1 MNKEIKSTINKV
13 KQSRNISLEQL
24 KLLLEINDDEGIR
37 FIREEAVKVCQKT
50 YGNQVLIRGLIEFTN
65 FCKNDCYYC
74 GIRRSNS
81 QADRYRLTKEQMLD
95 CCASGY
101 ELGFRTFV
109 LQGGEDGYFTDDKIC
124 DLVSAIKEKYPD
136 CAVTLSIGEKSKESY
151 KRYFDAGADRYLLR
165 HETADEAHYKKLH
178 PEEMSLAHRK
188 QCLWDLKE
196 IGYQVGCGFMVGSPG
211 QTVETLY
218 EDLQFIRELQPHMVG
233 IGPFIS
239 QKDTPFADK
248 ASGTMEQTLKL
259 LAIIRLIHPHVL
271 LPATTALGTIHPKG
285 RELGILSGANVV
297 MPNLSPVNVREKYEK
312 TMKEKDSI
320 VVVTADALQRD
331 VLSKRGDSHLV
342 FSCNGVD
349 YNHFHNE
356 IDPDFKFEKEFA
368 EILEKG
374 QPMIGYYGALA
385 KWFDYQLVKELA
397 ETGKYQIV
405 LFGIKYDDSYEKA
418 GLDRQENVHFLGSRD
433 YHVLQNYA
441 AKMDVLTIPFLIN
454 EITKATS
461 PVKLFEYMAL
471 NKPIVTTDMDE
482 CRKYQSVLIGHDHKE
497 FEAKLDEALGKR
509 SDKAYIELL
518 DREALENTWEE
529 KAKAIIEE
537 MKHCEEA
544 DGNR

>member
-1 MNKEIKSTINKV
+1 MESEPKPFIRISQEKNKHTKTEVKPIKTHMNEEIKSTINKV

-24 KLLLEINDDEGIR
+24 KLLLETNDDEGVR
-37 FIREEAVKVCQKT
+37 FMREEAVKVCQKT
-50 YGNQVLIRGLIEFTN
+50 YGNQVFIRGLIEFTN

-81 QADRYRLTKEQMLD
+81 HADRYRLTKEQMLD
-95 CCASGY
+95 CCANGY

-151 KRYFDAGADRYLLR
+151 KRYFDVGADRYLLR

-297 MPNLSPVNVREKYEK
+297 MPNLSPVNVREKYKLYDNKICTGDEAAECRYCMENR
-312 TMKEKDSI
+312 MKSI
-320 VVVTADALQRD
+320 GYEVAV
-331 VLSKRGDSHLV
+331 SRGD
-342 FSCNGVD
+342 
-349 YNHFHNE
+349 
-356 IDPDFKFEKEFA
+356 
-368 EILEKG
+368 
-374 QPMIGYYGALA
+374 
-385 KWFDYQLVKELA
+385 
-397 ETGKYQIV
+397 
-405 LFGIKYDDSYEKA
+405 
-418 GLDRQENVHFLGSRD
+418 
-433 YHVLQNYA
+433 
-441 AKMDVLTIPFLIN
+441 
-454 EITKATS
+454 
-461 PVKLFEYMAL
+461 
-471 NKPIVTTDMDE
+471 
-482 CRKYQSVLIGHDHKE
+482 
-497 FEAKLDEALGKR
+497 
-509 SDKAYIELL
+509 YIE
-518 DREALENTWEE
+518 
-529 KAKAIIEE
+529 
-537 MKHCEEA
+537 
-544 DGNR
+544 

>member
-1 MNKEIKSTINKV
+1 MESEPKPFTQISQEKNKHTKIEEKPIKTNMNEEIKSTINKV

-24 KLLLEINDDEGIR
+24 KLLLEINDDEGVR
-37 FIREEAVKVCQKT
+37 FIREEAVKVCQKI

-65 FCKNDCYYC
+65 FCKKDCYYC

-297 MPNLSPVNVREKYEK
+297 MPNLSPVNVREKYKLYDNKICTGNEAAECRYCMENR
-312 TMKEKDSI
+312 MKSI
-320 VVVTADALQRD
+320 GYEVAV
-331 VLSKRGDSHLV
+331 SRGD
-342 FSCNGVD
+342 
-349 YNHFHNE
+349 
-356 IDPDFKFEKEFA
+356 
-368 EILEKG
+368 
-374 QPMIGYYGALA
+374 
-385 KWFDYQLVKELA
+385 
-397 ETGKYQIV
+397 
-405 LFGIKYDDSYEKA
+405 
-418 GLDRQENVHFLGSRD
+418 
-433 YHVLQNYA
+433 
-441 AKMDVLTIPFLIN
+441 
-454 EITKATS
+454 
-461 PVKLFEYMAL
+461 
-471 NKPIVTTDMDE
+471 
-482 CRKYQSVLIGHDHKE
+482 
-497 FEAKLDEALGKR
+497 
-509 SDKAYIELL
+509 YIE
-518 DREALENTWEE
+518 
-529 KAKAIIEE
+529 
-537 MKHCEEA
+537 
-544 DGNR
+544 